1 MRINHSCRKVVRSM
15 QATDLVELH
24 KKYRELIVS
33 YENQIQDATKKM
45 KVVEDAINLLEKE
58 GILEQAELF
67 ESKPVVFSRKYADM
81 TLPEAIKDIFSAG
94 DSKTSEQ
101 IYDELMKNG
110 FKTESTNFKSDL
122 RTRLYNLSRDGV
134 IVSEKVEGK
143 KRKNKYS
150 LPKKDIEEK

>member
-1 MRINHSCRKVVRSM
+1 M

-33 YENQIQDATKKM
+33 YEKQIEDATKKM

-58 GILEQAELF
+58 GILEQNDLF
-67 ESKPVVFSRKYADM
+67 ETQPVVLSDKYSAM
-81 TLPEAIKDIFSAG
+81 TLQGAIKDILGSG
-94 DSKTSEQ
+94 VSKTSDE

-110 FKTESTNFKSDL
+110 FTSESKNFKSDL
-122 RTRLYNLSRDGV
+122 RTRLYNLSKGGNIISTKDGH
-134 IVSEKVEGK
+134 
-143 KRKNKYS
+143 KNKYS